1 MPTYVP
7 LSLTE
12 TYCPSWGTWEGVREL
27 VQNAH
32 DGALEGGGHSWR
44 RTPDGSFACHA
55 DSGKICATIAHAN
68 DRLVLVNH
76 AVGLTRKALLL
87 GASQKADSTLAIG
100 QFGEGMKVGALALL
114 REGRQVEMATR
125 GELWRWCRREDA
137 AFGVRVLTVE
147 VSERADAAGILLLDG
162 DADAD
167 DPAKAAAP
175 PADAAEDDTV
185 VVVGPISTAEWAT
198 YATRFL
204 FLTPAT
210 DAFRSVELGELLLDE
225 SLRGQLC
232 EPHAA
237 AQTLTFFP
245 ACAC

>member
-1 MPTYVP
+1 MAHKPGAQSPTP
-7 LSLTE
+7 SDDGLSLGSSPAVSRS
-12 TYCPSWGTWEGVREL
+12 PSPEL
-27 VQNAH
+27 SA
-32 DGALEGGGHSWR
+32 ALR
-44 RTPDGSFACHA
+44 
-55 DSGKICATIAHAN
+55 ATAPP
-68 DRLVLVNH
+68 
-76 AVGLTRKALLL
+76 K
-87 GASQKADSTLAIG
+87 
-100 QFGEGMKVGALALL
+100 KV
-114 REGRQVEMATR
+114 V
-125 GELWRWCRREDA
+125 
-137 AFGVRVLTVE
+137 VV
-147 VSERADAAGILLLDG
+147 
-162 DADAD
+162 
-167 DPAKAAAP
+167 PAKAAAP